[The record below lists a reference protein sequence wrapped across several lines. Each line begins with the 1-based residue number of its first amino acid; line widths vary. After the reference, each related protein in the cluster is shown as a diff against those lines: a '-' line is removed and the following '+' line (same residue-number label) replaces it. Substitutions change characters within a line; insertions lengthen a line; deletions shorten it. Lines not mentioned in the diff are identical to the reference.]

1 MPAAASGVR
10 CRQQSG
16 AELRARGVLPP
27 LDIGGLHIDPPI
39 IQGGMGVRVSA
50 SRLVS
55 AVSNQGALGVIAAV
69 GAGEERADRSSDFVT
84 RSRLGLRE
92 MLRETRRLTDRP
104 FAVNVMCALSNYDSL
119 VQVSVD
125 EGAAAVISGAGLPLR
140 LPALVTDRSVK
151 LIPIVSS
158 ARAADLVCKTWL
170 RRYNRLP
177 DALVVEG
184 PLAGGH
190 LGFSPGQLAEPAE
203 HRLDRLV
210 TEVIGAAREYSP
222 SPARVIPVIAAGGVF
237 DGEDIARLLRLGAA
251 GVQMATRFVC
261 THECDA
267 ADEYKQAYLDCT
279 EDDIVVIRSPVGMPA
294 RVIRNEFVDNI
305 LKGNRVTFG
314 CPYRCL
320 ATCDP
325 GKAGYC
331 IAQALVAGY
340 RGRMADGY
348 AMCGS
353 NAWRIDKIV
362 SVKELVEEL
371 VAEAAAAL
379 GRECPFAELDG
390 SPLARGSVR
399 RARESV
405 CG

>member
-1 MPAAASGVR
+1 MPAEVPRAG
-10 CRQQSG
+10 CGQQGG
-16 AELRARGVLPP
+16 AELSARGVLPP
-27 LDIGGLHIDPPI
+27 LDIGGLRIDPPI

-50 SRLVS
+50 SGLVS

-119 VQVSVD
+119 VRTSVE
-125 EGAAAVISGAGLPLR
+125 EGAAAIISGAGLPLR
-140 LPALVTDRSVK
+140 LPALVADRAVK

-158 ARAADLVCKTWL
+158 ARAAALVCRTWRKRYD
-170 RRYNRLP
+170 RRP

-190 LGFSPGQLAEPAE
+190 LGFSTGQLAEPAE
-203 HRLDRLV
+203 HRLDRLLA
-210 TEVIGAAREYSP
+210 EVLAVAAESGPLSDRP
-222 SPARVIPVIAAGGVF
+222 IPVVAAGGVF
-237 DGEDIARLLRLGAA
+237 DGEDIARLLRRGAA

-279 EDDIVVIRSPVGMPA
+279 KDDIVVIRSPVGMPA
-294 RVIRNEFVDNI
+294 RVIRNQFVKDI
-305 LKGNRVTFG
+305 MSGKRVTFG
-314 CPYRCL
+314 CPYKCL
-320 ATCDP
+320 VTCDP

-340 RGRMADGY
+340 RGRMEDGY

-371 VAEAAAAL
+371 VAEAAAVL
-379 GRECPFAELDG
+379 GRDRSPVVLDG
-390 SPLARGSVR
+390 SPFARSSAR